1 MAKVVLEKVEK
12 RYAGNAAA
20 TVRALDLEIDD
31 GEFLVLVGSSGCGKS
46 TVLRMIAG
54 LIDVTGGRIFIDGA
68 DVTRRPPKDRDVS
81 MVFQN
86 YALFP
91 HMDVS
96 DNIGFGLGSDS
107 TVNLR
112 GIVNSARSNVLVL
125 IDGVRQNRITVGL
138 LTWARAASSVTGRL
152 AKARASLSTRCATR
166 CSAGASEG
174 RQALMRSSKVAPK
187 LLRME
192 IASRG
197 RGTGF
202 ARPQAQRPPR
212 GAGSYT
218 Q

>member
-96 DNIGFGLGSDS
+96 DNIGFGLKI
-107 TVNLR
+107 R
-112 GIVNSARSNVLVL
+112 GCGKEETAQRV
-125 IDGVRQNRITVGL
+125 
-138 LTWARAASSVTGRL
+138 AASGWRWEGR
-152 AKARASLSTRCATR
+152 SSATR
-166 CSAGASEG
+166 RCFCSTN
-174 RQALMRSSKVAPK
+174 R
-187 LLRME
+187 
-192 IASRG
+192 
-197 RGTGF
+197 
-202 ARPQAQRPPR
+202 
-212 GAGSYT
+212 
-218 Q
+218 